1 MRIKENILL
10 NKGPRI
16 VIFSVSSLIFSYIFY
31 SNFTN
36 PNFNDI
42 IMFTPV
48 LFNIS
53 VGILI
58 ITFISSI
65 AICFG
70 LWNLYVSNE
79 STKKNLKYIISLAF
93 TEKRYTLIMILSG
106 IFYGIIFSFLSQI
119 FVFID
124 NGSNSLEDIKFSP
137 SIKIIPCCN
146 TIGYVPITYVYL
158 TEYFFIFLIPLNI
171 VLVFIVS
178 FLVGFNISINAF
190 MIKRLKDK
198 NK

>member
-1 MRIKENILL
+1 MKIKQNVFL
-10 NKGPRI
+10 NKGLRI
-16 VIFSVSSLIFSYIFY
+16 IIFSVSSLIISYIFY

-70 LWNLYVSNE
+70 LWNLYVSKE
-79 STKKNLKYIISLAF
+79 FAKRNLKYFISLAF
-93 TEKRYTLIMILSG
+93 KEKKYILLMI
-106 IFYGIIFSFLSQI
+106 FFSL
-119 FVFID
+119 D
-124 NGSNSLEDIKFSP
+124 
-137 SIKIIPCCN
+137 
-146 TIGYVPITYVYL
+146 
-158 TEYFFIFLIPLNI
+158 
-171 VLVFIVS
+171 
-178 FLVGFNISINAF
+178 
-190 MIKRLKDK
+190 
-198 NK
+198 